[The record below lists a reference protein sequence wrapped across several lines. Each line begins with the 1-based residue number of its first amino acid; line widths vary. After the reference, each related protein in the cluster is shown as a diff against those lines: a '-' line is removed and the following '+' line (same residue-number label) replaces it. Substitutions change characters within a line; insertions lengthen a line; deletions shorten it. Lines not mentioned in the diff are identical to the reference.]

1 MRSYYLY
8 HKEKHTDETKTCTK
22 CLRPTAVGFRC
33 YVGYPSDPYDQG
45 YPSEELGF
53 SASDDL
59 GACSPRMVVLCAMI
73 DEILEVMTHSARNL
87 DDTLAKYVLAQYE
100 AEVKKTQDSLLEKE
114 KSAEIEDAVYLSN
127 PNNLKKA

>member
-8 HKEKHTDETKTCTK
+8 HKEKHTDETKTCTT
-22 CLRPTAVGFRC
+22 CLRPTARGFRC

-73 DEILEVMTHSARNL
+73 DEIMEVVTHSARNL

-100 AEVKKTQDSLLEKE
+100 AEVKKTKE
-114 KSAEIEDAVYLSN
+114 A
-127 PNNLKKA
+127 LKKGETE